1 MAEYTRCP
9 DCGIYI
15 IKDVIVCPYCASPL
29 INKKPSD
36 SSAS

>member
-1 MAEYTRCP
+1 MTEYLRCP

-29 INKKPSD
+29 NNKKPSD
-36 SSAS
+36 STAS